1 MTINTKVEEWKKRL
15 LDIGRTN
22 KLINYKELRVG
33 SITIDKPNYKEVFN
47 TLYTNDNVLEFIKK
61 DEIHKLEENL
71 EEILKEGQVITTKS
85 DSELKKSLNNLRLRA
100 KNSLEEQGVNILYLA
115 IGFLEWVDN
124 DNKKTKSPILLF
136 PVNIIH
142 GNIFENNKLKL
153 SGDEVVLNPALRLK
167 FESEYNII
175 LENPTE
181 DDLIDIDKY
190 FEDLECIINN
200 PMWKIN
206 TQVELG
212 TFSFQKISMYK
223 DFDEIENE
231 IINNKVVEAVIGE
244 EVEINSEEMVSS
256 LEVNIDDI
264 NPNEIFQVLDADSS
278 QQEAILAAK
287 NGLSFVMQGPP
298 GTGKSQTITNI
309 IAECLSM
316 GKSVLF
322 VSEKLAA
329 LNVVYNRLKQVGL
342 DEFCLQLHSNK
353 SNKKEIIKELAETLS
368 MPSHNEKVNY
378 TNTLNNLYNIRQ
390 ELNLYIKELHII
402 IEPFGKSLYEAYG
415 MFSKYSEAMDLT
427 FNYKY
432 LEDFTEEKL
441 SEYNNLITS
450 YSSLYNIVKKFDKE
464 DVWSNYTLDN
474 IDEAQI
480 KRNIEETIFNIKKKS
495 NIIIELK
502 EKFDLLIE
510 DSVDSFNK
518 LAQIMNVINEC
529 DAFELQLV
537 SINDLENLFK
547 ILNEVRDLYIH
558 VNELKSRIDEKY
570 NNKVYDL
577 DYLNIAV
584 EAKNKEQAYR
594 RFADKER
601 IKIKDRKELSKLSNE
616 KINFVLEFIKEINDT
631 ISQVNST
638 YNLNLS
644 INIDELDSYKILLE
658 LILKDFKVNDK
669 WFDTSTI
676 MIIEKLIH
684 DYRSNCSKLYD
695 LKKLLLNDFD
705 KDILEVGVKEILV
718 RFRTDYSNGFKMFKP
733 SYHKDIKLIKGFY
746 RGNEKITDNIIIK
759 ALELCKDIKEEE
771 VNIRDFE
778 NQLKYYLDSDLINK
792 YTDWNSIDNSISIM
806 KQINCE
812 LKKLGETHNETIKNI
827 ILSNNKVQRLSNVME
842 KVDYILNNKV
852 DFNSFLE
859 LIFDKEN
866 NVNNINS
873 IIQPFNELI
882 KYKGY
887 FNSTDIKLS
896 EIVKNNEN
904 IVYEELKND
913 LINIKKIKEL
923 EYEIKEKENL
933 IPDIILNNGYCYENI
948 SNVIESVDKGRLY
961 KQNLERVKNNKVD
974 LSGLYNNI
982 DFKKYISL
990 NISNILDISTKLN
1003 KSISCIKSIVNDNM
1017 DSLDKLNNDECISWL
1032 NKLLES
1038 ISNIRVYRDYYEIKE
1053 SIDSFGVTSI
1063 DLDELISNNSLE
1075 DILKAVNK
1083 RFIELWINY
1092 YSSRI
1097 NVIRDFDKEA
1107 YNLKVKN
1114 FKVMDKEQFNVAKER
1129 LKHKLSV
1136 EKPKINVFANKNNE
1150 VNLLL
1155 HEANKKRMHLSIRK
1169 LISSIPNLIFKIK
1182 PCFLMS
1188 PLAVSSFLDVN
1199 DIRFDVVIFDE
1210 ASQICP
1216 ENAIGSMLRSKQVI
1230 IVGDSEQLPPTNFFT
1245 TTVSSENLNSDDSD
1259 ELYESILDKCTS
1271 IMPTL
1276 NLKWHYRSRHE
1287 DLISFSNKSIYRN
1300 LITIPSAKQKTK
1312 DLGVEFIKVNNAYY
1326 ERSGSRMNRKE
1337 AETVA
1342 NLVFEHFK
1350 SMPDKSLG
1358 VVTFSESQST
1368 AIESAIRSLREQNQ
1382 GFEEM
1387 FSEDKK
1393 EPFFIKN
1400 IESVQGD
1407 ERDVI
1412 IFSIG
1417 YGKDINGHMSMNFG
1431 PLSRSGG
1438 YRRLNVAITRAKY
1451 NVKVVSSIE
1460 PSDIDLS
1467 RTNAEGVRM
1476 LRAYMEFA
1484 KYGYL
1489 QQTDEDINIELNS
1502 TVEKS
1507 IYDVLINNG
1516 YKVDTYVGN
1525 SEYKINIAVKSPTD
1539 ENKYILAIELD
1550 GCEYGIE
1557 PIARE
1562 RYRLREELLYSMG
1575 WNFYR
1580 IWSTEWIRNR
1590 EKVER
1595 ELLSYLKEIIALED
1609 EKEIY
1614 KDETINLK
1622 NIEDDSKSE
1631 YILDNYSELKED
1643 TNVSKDKTSIVQG
1656 ETIENKIEEQNFIN
1670 KNLLTTSDFSI
1681 LSNKNLMETTDFNRD
1696 SYGKIFEHYEIKD
1709 VETYESVV
1717 NDESI
1722 LNNDNNVNIE
1732 NVIIKNKIEE
1742 QDFINKNLL
1751 TTYDF
1756 SILSNKNLMETTDF
1770 DRGSYEKAFEHYEI
1784 KYVETNKNSNLNSIF
1799 DIKKKKIETIVRKEY
1814 PVHIKRVCEE
1824 VMELDNLYKVTNSY
1838 KEEILKFISKNIGC
1852 IEIKDNEFLWIKDSK
1867 EIKLRSDLPYKRKI
1881 EYICK
1886 EEIASAMIKI
1896 LQEEGPKKKDDL
1908 FNAILLYFKEE
1919 YTNKLKQRYL
1929 INAIDLLFEEGK
1941 ITLRHGE
1948 IKLRSYSNII
1958 SEESSTDNIINES
1971 KREVIIKENKEIT
1984 EYSGEFNEK
1993 LKIENVFSDT
2003 NFNYKRMKINNI
2015 NEIAILKDTNLI
2027 SKEEIALAIIK
2038 ILQEGPKKK
2047 SDLFNDV
2054 LLYFGEECSNK
2065 LNPSY
2070 LIKAIDLLFEE
2081 GKISLKHGLIKLRN
2095 SIKHIN
2101 QESNISN
2108 VVKESKKIIE
2118 ENQEIVESNNELNV
2132 KLKIKNIFSDDKFK
2146 SFRTFCEKKG
2156 IVYIDN
2162 LTDNHIEEFR
2172 WNTLPNRTV
2181 LFEINDICK
2190 NYKRIETN
2198 NVNEVAILENTN
2210 LISKE
2215 EIALAIIKI
2224 LQEGPKKKDDLF
2236 NAVLLYFGEEC
2247 SNKLNPNYLTEA
2259 IDLLFENGKISLKHG
2274 FIKLRNSI
2282 KLGKQN
2288 NNIAIKNLK
2297 DTITNK
2303 YNKLSSKQLLVAEY
2317 IVNNIE
2323 NIPEIK
2329 SAVEL
2334 GKITGVSSTTVGIT
2348 LTILNLGSFNSF
2360 KSRIKKCYK

>member
-61 DEIHKLEENL
+61 AEIYKLEEKNL
-71 EEILKEGQVITTKS
+71 EEILKDGQVLTTKS
-85 DSELKKSLNNLRLRA
+85 DAELKKSLDNLRLRA
-100 KNSLEEQGVNILYLA
+100 KNSIEEQGVNILYLA
-115 IGFLEWVDN
+115 IGFLEWVDK
-124 DNKKTKSPILLF
+124 DNKETKSPILLL

-190 FEDLECIINN
+190 FEDIEDIINN

-223 DFDEIENE
+223 DFDELENE
-231 IINNKVVEAVIGE
+231 MINNKVVEAVIGE
-244 EVEINSEEMVSS
+244 EVEINSEEMISS

-264 NPNEIFQVLDADSS
+264 NPNEVFQVLDADSS

-316 GKSVLF
+316 GKNVLF

-353 SNKKEIIKELAETLS
+353 SNKKDIIKELAETLS
-368 MPSHNEKVNY
+368 MPSHNEKFNY

-390 ELNLYIKELHII
+390 ELNLYIKELHRI

-415 MFSKYSEAMDLT
+415 MLSKYSEAMDLN

-450 YSSLYNIVKKFDKE
+450 YSSLYNIVNKFDKE
-464 DVWSNYTLDN
+464 DTWKNYSLDN
-474 IDEAQI
+474 INEAQI

-518 LAQIMNVINEC
+518 LAQIMDVINEC

-594 RFADKER
+594 SFVDKER
-601 IKIKDRKELSKLSNE
+601 IKIKDRKELSKLSDE

-644 INIDELDSYKILLE
+644 INIDELDSYKTLLE
-658 LILKDFKVNDK
+658 LILKDFEVNDK
-669 WFDTSTI
+669 WFDMSTI
-676 MIIEKLIH
+676 TIIEKLIH

-733 SYHKDIKLIKGFY
+733 NYHKDIKLIKGFY
-746 RGNEKITDNIIIK
+746 RGSEKITDNIIIK

-792 YTDWNSIDNSISIM
+792 YTDWDSIDNSINIM

-873 IIQPFNELI
+873 IIQPFKELI
-882 KYKGY
+882 KYKVY

-904 IVYEELKND
+904 IVYEKLKND

-923 EYEIKEKENL
+923 EYGIKEKENL

-948 SNVIESVDKGRLY
+948 SKVIESVDKGRLY

-1003 KSISCIKSIVNDNM
+1003 KNISYIKSIVNDNM
-1017 DSLDKLNNDECISWL
+1017 NSLDKLNNDECISWL

-1038 ISNIRVYRDYYEIKE
+1038 ISNIRIYRDYYEVKE

-1063 DLDELISNNSLE
+1063 DLDELISNNALE

-1083 RFIELWINY
+1083 RFIGLWINY

-1245 TTVSSENLNSDDSD
+1245 TTVASENLNSDDSD

-1350 SMPDKSLG
+1350 SMPHKSLG

-1489 QQTDEDINIELNS
+1489 QQTDENIKIELNS

-1507 IYDVLINNG
+1507 IYDLLINNG
-1516 YKVDTYVGN
+1516 YKVDTYVGT

-1590 EKVER
+1590 EKVEK

-1696 SYGKIFEHYEIKD
+1696 SYGKTFEHYEIKD

-1717 NDESI
+1717 DDESI

-1732 NVIIKNKIEE
+1732 NVTIKNKIEE

-1751 TTYDF
+1751 TTSDF

-1770 DRGSYEKAFEHYEI
+1770 DRDSYEKASEHYEI
-1784 KYVETNKNSNLNSIF
+1784 KDVETNRNSIF

-1814 PVHIKRVCEE
+1814 PVHVKRVCEE
-1824 VMELDNLYKVTNSY
+1824 IMELDKLYKVTNSY

-1886 EEIASAMIKI
+1886 EEIALAMIKI

-1908 FNAILLYFKEE
+1908 FNAVLLYFKEE

-1941 ITLRHGE
+1941 INLRHGE
-1948 IKLRSYSNII
+1948 IKLRNNSNII
-1958 SEESSTDNIINES
+1958 SEENIASNIINES

-1984 EYSGEFNEK
+1984 EYSEELNEK
-1993 LKIENVFSDT
+1993 LKIENIFSDT
-2003 NFNYKRMKINNI
+2003 
-2015 NEIAILKDTNLI
+2015 
-2027 SKEEIALAIIK
+2027 
-2038 ILQEGPKKK
+2038 
-2047 SDLFNDV
+2047 
-2054 LLYFGEECSNK
+2054 
-2065 LNPSY
+2065 
-2070 LIKAIDLLFEE
+2070 
-2081 GKISLKHGLIKLRN
+2081 
-2095 SIKHIN
+2095 
-2101 QESNISN
+2101 
-2108 VVKESKKIIE
+2108 
-2118 ENQEIVESNNELNV
+2118 
-2132 KLKIKNIFSDDKFK
+2132 KFK
-2146 SFRTFCEKKG
+2146 SLRKFCDKKG
-2156 IVYIDN
+2156 IVYIDM
-2162 LTDNHIEEFR
+2162 LTDEHIEEFR
-2172 WNTLPNRTV
+2172 CNTLLNRTV
-2181 LFEINDICK
+2181 LFEINDIIR
-2190 NYKRIETN
+2190 NYKKT
-2198 NVNEVAILENTN
+2198 
-2210 LISKE
+2210 K
-2215 EIALAIIKI
+2215 
-2224 LQEGPKKKDDLF
+2224 
-2236 NAVLLYFGEEC
+2236 
-2247 SNKLNPNYLTEA
+2247 SNKIYEVNT
-2259 IDLLFENGKISLKHG
+2259 LKDSD
-2274 FIKLRNSI
+2274 IVKKVEKPEIVNNLE
-2282 KLGKQN
+2282 KQN
-2288 NNIAIKNLK
+2288 NNIAIKKLK

-2303 YNKLSSKQLLVAEY
+2303 YNKLSIKQLLVAEY

-2334 GKITGVSSTTVGIT
+2334 GKIIGVSSTTVGIT

-2360 KSRIKKCYK
+2360 KSRIKKML